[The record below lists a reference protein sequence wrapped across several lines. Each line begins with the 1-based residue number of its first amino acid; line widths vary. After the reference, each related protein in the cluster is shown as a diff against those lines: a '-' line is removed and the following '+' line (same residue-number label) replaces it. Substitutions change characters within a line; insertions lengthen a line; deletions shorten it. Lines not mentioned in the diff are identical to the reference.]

1 MTSLLARARH
11 VGSEVA
17 ARHADSVD
25 RDARFPREAF
35 DALKQ
40 AKLLGAMVPRAHGG
54 EGASIAEIVALC
66 HALGQHCPSTA
77 MIYAMHQIQVAC
89 VVRHGRGSAWHR
101 SLMERLAGEQLLLA
115 SATTEAGVGGDV
127 RSSVCA
133 VERNGERFRLEKNAS
148 VISYG
153 ADADGIL
160 VTARRAPDAPA
171 SDQSIVAVL
180 KADYTLERTSGWDTL
195 GMRGTCS
202 DGFVLRASGDI
213 AQVMPASYAEISAQT
228 MLPTTHLTWAG
239 VWLGIAS
246 DAVARAR
253 TFIRVEARRKPGTTP
268 SGAMRLAETVN
279 LLQLMRANIVS
290 ATRDYQRAMESLE
303 TLTSLAFA
311 VEMNNIKI
319 GSAQMATRVINH
331 ALLVCGLAGYRNDGP
346 YSVTRHLRDAHSAAV
361 MINND
366 RILANSAGLLLAL
379 KDEPELFA

>member
-54 EGASIAEIVALC
+54 DAASIADIVALC

-89 VVRHGRGSAWHR
+89 LVRHGQDSAWHR
-101 SLMERLAGEQLLLA
+101 GLMERLVAEQLLLA

-133 VERNGERFRLEKNAS
+133 VAREGERFTLQKNAS

-180 KADYTLERTSGWDTL
+180 KGDYTLERTSGWDTL

-202 DGFVLRASGDI
+202 EGFVLRASGDI
-213 AQVMPASYAEISAQT
+213 AQVLPVSYADISAQT

-253 TFIRVEARRKPGTTP
+253 AFIRAEARRKPGTTP
-268 SGAMRLAETVN
+268 SGAVRLAETVN
-279 LLQLMRANIVS
+279 LLQLMRANVVA
-290 ATRDYQRAMESLE
+290 ATRDYQRAMEQAE
-303 TLTSLAFA
+303 AVTALAFA
-311 VEMNNIKI
+311 VEMNNVKT
-319 GSAQMATRVINH
+319 GSAQMATQVINH
-331 ALLVCGLAGYRNDGP
+331 ALLVCGLSGYRNDGP

-366 RILANSAGLLLAL
+366 RIFANSAGLLLAL

>member
-253 TFIRVEARRKPGTTP
+253 AFIRVEARRKPGTTP

>member
-1 MTSLLARARH
+1 MTSLLARARQ

-17 ARHADSVD
+17 ARHAESVD

-40 AKLLGAMVPRAHGG
+40 AKLLGIMVPRAQGG
-54 EGASIAEIVALC
+54 DGASIADIVAVC

-77 MIYAMHQIQVAC
+77 MIFAMHQIQVAC
-89 VVRHGRGSAWHR
+89 VVRHGQGSAWHR
-101 SLMERLAGEQLLLA
+101 GLLERLVGEQLLLA

-127 RSSVCA
+127 RSSICA
-133 VERNGERFRLEKNAS
+133 VERDGDRFKLQKNAS

-171 SDQSIVAVL
+171 SDQSVIAVL
-180 KADYTLERTSGWDTL
+180 KSDYTLERTSGWDTL

-213 AQVMPASYAEISAQT
+213 AQVMPASYAEISQQT

-246 DAVARAR
+246 DAVSRARA
-253 TFIRVEARRKPGTTP
+253 FIRAEARRKPGTTP
-268 SGAMRLAETVN
+268 SGAVRLAETVS
-279 LLQLMRANIVS
+279 LLQFMRANIVA
-290 ATRDYQRAMESLE
+290 ATRDYQRASDSQE
-303 TLTSLAFA
+303 TLTALSFA
-311 VEMNNIKI
+311 VEMNNVKT
-319 GSAQMATRVINH
+319 GSAQMATQVINH
-331 ALLVCGLAGYRNDGP
+331 ALLVCGLSGYRNDGP
-346 YSVTRHLRDAHSAAV
+346 YSVARHLRDAHSAAV

-366 RILANSAGLLLAL
+366 RILANSAGMLLAL

>member
-1 MTSLLARARH
+1 MTLLLARARQ

-17 ARHADSVD
+17 ARHAESVD

-40 AKLLGAMVPRAHGG
+40 AKLLGIAVPRAQGG
-54 EGASIAEIVALC
+54 DGAPISDIVAVC
-66 HALGQHCPSTA
+66 HALGQHCGSTA
-77 MIYAMHQIQVAC
+77 MIFAMHQIQVAC
-89 VVRHGRGSAWHR
+89 VVRHGQDSAWHR
-101 SLMERLAGEQLLLA
+101 KLMERLAGEQLLLA

-133 VERNGERFRLEKNAS
+133 VERKGKRFTLQKNAS

-160 VTARRAPDAPA
+160 VTARRAADAPA
-171 SDQSIVAVL
+171 SDQSIVPVL
-180 KADYTLERTSGWDTL
+180 KGEYTLERTSGWDTL

-213 AQVMPASYAEISAQT
+213 AQVLPTPYAEISAQT

-246 DAVARAR
+246 DAVSRARA
-253 TFIRVEARRKPGTTP
+253 FIRAEARRKPGTTP
-268 SGAMRLAETVN
+268 SGAVRLAETVN
-279 LLQLMRANIVS
+279 LLQFMRANVVA
-290 ATRDYQRAMESLE
+290 ATRDYQRAMEQAE
-303 TLTSLAFA
+303 ALTALSFA
-311 VEMNNIKI
+311 VEMNNVKT
-319 GSAQMATRVINH
+319 GSAQMATQVINH

-346 YSVTRHLRDAHSAAV
+346 YTVTRHLRDAHSAAV